1 MLFSYFYIFIN
12 EYIFY
17 HFLCCELQ
25 KKKLGSIFKLF
36 KVFDLPMNQ
45 IEYFCGLDV
54 SDTCNKN
61 RIRFLS
67 IVK

>member
-1 MLFSYFYIFIN
+1 MNIFFITFFVVN
-12 EYIFY
+12 
-17 HFLCCELQ
+17 CR
-25 KKKLGSIFKLF
+25 KKKLGLIFKLF
-36 KVFDLPMNQ
+36 KVFDLLMNQ